1 MHPDEQTLLDFVEG
15 ERDPEVERHVA
26 TCAACTEQLRLL
38 EAGRDALRGAPLLE
52 LSEARRRAI
61 VAALPERRE
70 RRRFDERFAPAAAA
84 AAALLLVAGVV
95 ALATLAGG
103 GGGNDEGAG
112 VGAGEGGGGGVG
124 AAETAQSQADQGTTQ
139 PSRAS
144 KATLLDRYGE
154 PARTVRGPVEEVLR
168 LLHGNGIAAVRRDGS
183 VVAVGSRASVR
194 SALAGRPDG
203 QVAVYVK

>member
-15 ERDPEVERHVA
+15 DRDPDVERHVA
-26 TCAACTEQLRLL
+26 TCAACAEQVRLL

-52 LSEARRRAI
+52 LPEARRRAI

-70 RRRFDERFAPAAAA
+70 RRALGERFAPAAAA

-103 GGGNDEGAG
+103 GGGNEEGAG
-112 VGAGEGGGGGVG
+112 EAGGGGGG
-124 AAETAQSQADQGTTQ
+124 ATAAETTPAQADQGTSGQART
-139 PSRAS
+139 SS
-144 KATLLDRYGE
+144 KELLQLYGE
-154 PARTVRGPVEEVLR
+154 PVQRVKGPVEEVLR
-168 LLHGNGIAAVRRDGS
+168 LLHRNGIPAFRRDSS
-183 VVAVGSRASVR
+183 VVAVGSRAGLR

-203 QVAVYVK
+203 GVAVYVK